1 MNCINHSV
9 RFSGVHGE
17 HMGDFNAED
26 LFEDS
31 AAAELCRRL
40 LGMTCLDFLLI
51 KFKGREKQ
59 GVYRRLKMNSNSF
72 QRQAVILLH

>member
-9 RFSGVHGE
+9 RFGGVHGE

-26 LFEDS
+26 LFEDN

-40 LGMTCLDFLLI
+40 LGMTCLDF
-51 KFKGREKQ
+51 
-59 GVYRRLKMNSNSF
+59 
-72 QRQAVILLH
+72 